1 MQYGNGPLVIIRA
14 IREPAVLDRT
24 GFGSKQHLR
33 QQIAAGLF
41 PRPIRIGPKAVAW
54 VEGEVDA
61 WLRARIADRG
71 ARIAAH
77 AEPATIG
84 GSGAGSPI

>member
-1 MQYGNGPLVIIRA
+1 METENGPLKA
-14 IREPAVLDRT
+14 IREPVVLGMT

-54 VEGEVDA
+54 IQSEVDA
-61 WLRARIADRG
+61 WLRARIAERD
-71 ARIAAH
+71 ARIATH
-77 AEPATIG
+77 AEPAAT
-84 GSGAGSPI
+84 AETVTAA